1 MTKESQKEP
10 LPKKPISKAARK
22 DVPLFDINPQT
33 TKEFLE
39 RAKAGADNYDVSFQ
53 LPQEQFTQWKEEE
66 QQAIKTEQPVEGPP
80 TSFAQALLRK
90 LNFNDTAD
98 ANGTKGSYMALVG

>member
-1 MTKESQKEP
+1 M
-10 LPKKPISKAARK
+10 
-22 DVPLFDINPQT
+22 PLFDINPQT

-39 RAKAGADNYDVSFQ
+39 RVRAEANNYDISFQ

-66 QQAIKTEQPVEGPP
+66 QQAIKAEQPVEGPP

-90 LNFNDTAD
+90 LNFNDAAD
-98 ANGTKGSYMALVG
+98 ANGTKGSYMALAE